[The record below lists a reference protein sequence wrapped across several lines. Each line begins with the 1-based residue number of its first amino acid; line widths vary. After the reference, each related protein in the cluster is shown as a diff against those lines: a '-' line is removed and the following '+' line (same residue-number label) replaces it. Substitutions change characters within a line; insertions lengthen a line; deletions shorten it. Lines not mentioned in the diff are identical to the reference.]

1 MAAVSQKQYDVI
13 MGLGNHHRTLGYWL
27 ERWLFLAGSIR
38 SGKTY
43 SSATGYVAW
52 ANNNFGGAQFIVAA
66 RLFRLIKANVRP
78 QLERAAAEL
87 RIPSR
92 WRTADSVLEIGS
104 NEHWCFDGG
113 NEASADKIQGITASG
128 GYLDEAALMPK
139 RFVEAVGE
147 RCSEPGAKVIATLNP
162 REPNH
167 WIITDY
173 LEPAGYTV
181 DGAGRIV
188 VSGRE
193 ADASRRVSGR
203 HVGFSLADN
212 PTLTAPY
219 IQDLAATHSGTWLKR
234 NVLGLWVAG
243 EGLIWPR
250 FTVCQAPAGPPD
262 RWLVSIDAADRT
274 VTHALLAGQWGPR
287 IHIVDEWHHDAHR
300 YGMISARSLAASAKP
315 FATSTLNS
323 AKVLVTSTLNSAR
336 AAVKVAPRTWRSSLV
351 AMRSQ
356 PPGGSCCMRVSA
368 SSVPI
373 SSASVLNSE
382 ARCAWVVATSGPPV
396 YSWVRLAGA
405 VNGSDPARIT
415 GPATTIAPTSYNFN
429 QLCLPTIQDGRE
441 G

>member
-13 MGLGNHHRTLGYWL
+13 MGLGNHHRTPGYWL

-78 QLERAAAEL
+78 QLERAATEL
-87 RIPSR
+87 RIPHR

-167 WIITDY
+167 WIVTDY

-219 IQDLAATHSGTWLKR
+219 IQDLAATHSGTWLQR

-250 FTVCQAPAGPPD
+250 FTVCQAPEGPPD

-300 YGMISARSLAASAKP
+300 YGEIPVDEKVDAYIEHLTQRGHVAYWICDRFAYAELGVLRARNPGHIVDGPNTPGTKDVSIDQAYLWLQSGTCTIDESCHHLLASINGYTHESQRRRQQNSRKTDHGADALRNLLYDLNRNQGVNLAA
-315 FATSTLNS
+315 
-323 AKVLVTSTLNSAR
+323 
-336 AAVKVAPRTWRSSLV
+336 
-351 AMRSQ
+351 
-356 PPGGSCCMRVSA
+356 
-368 SSVPI
+368 
-373 SSASVLNSE
+373 
-382 ARCAWVVATSGPPV
+382 
-396 YSWVRLAGA
+396 
-405 VNGSDPARIT
+405 
-415 GPATTIAPTSYNFN
+415 
-429 QLCLPTIQDGRE
+429 
-441 G
+441 